1 MRRARVE
8 RRTIFVRPIAITLGT
23 LDRERLNTL
32 F

>member
-1 MRRARVE
+1 MRRARLA
-8 RRTIFVRPIAITLGT
+8 RRTIFVRPFATTLGT